1 MSLLFKLQNIG
12 YAISVG
18 TLSVLA
24 VNVEPAKAQQQNN
37 AFCVM
42 ATSSGRV
49 ESNPC
54 TVIESRETKVFINGK
69 LTFTTKL
76 DKFGTPMIV
85 MGNNPYGIEVKVSH
99 IGDTVYY
106 EWGGFENK
114 YVFSY
119 TM

>member
-12 YAISVG
+12 FALSVG

-24 VNVEPAKAQQQNN
+24 VNVEPAQAQHQNN

-42 ATSSGRV
+42 ATSDGRV
-49 ESNPC
+49 ASKPC
-54 TVIESRETKVFINGK
+54 SVIESRETKIYMDGK
-69 LTFTTKL
+69 LLFTTKL

-85 MGNNPYGIEVKVSH
+85 MGNNPWGLEVDISH
-99 IGDTVYY
+99 MGDTTYLQ
-106 EWGGFENK
+106 WGGTQGKN
-114 YVFSY
+114 VFSY